1 MAEEKNKQEEE
12 QLQEEKLDE
21 VSGGI
26 KWPLFSSN
34 TH

>member
-1 MAEEKNKQEEE
+1 MADDKDKKLEE

-21 VSGGI
+21 VSGGV

-34 TH
+34 TN